1 MSDRN
6 HHKHKA
12 KLSPAFKS
20 RLNSLEPTQKVK
32 AVVVL
37 ETRNAASAS
46 EGRQSRTERKAAL
59 EAVRK
64 SASAALPQIDKT
76 LGLFDGQRL
85 SAPDVLGAI
94 VVESNAAGIMA
105 LTESKYVKAILEDQ
119 PISTLKGKRRFHPEF
134 PN

>member
-6 HHKHKA
+6 HSMHKA
-12 KLSPAFKS
+12 KLSPAFRS
-20 RLNSLEPTQKVK
+20 RLKGLGPTQKAK

-37 ETRNAASAS
+37 ATKGAASAS
-46 EGRQSRTERKAAL
+46 GRRLSRAERKAAL

-64 SASAALPQIDKT
+64 SANAALPRIDET
-76 LGLFDGQRL
+76 LELFDGQRL

-105 LTESKYVKAILEDQ
+105 LAESKYVKAIMEDQ
-119 PISTLKGKRRFHPEF
+119 PISMLKG
-134 PN
+134 